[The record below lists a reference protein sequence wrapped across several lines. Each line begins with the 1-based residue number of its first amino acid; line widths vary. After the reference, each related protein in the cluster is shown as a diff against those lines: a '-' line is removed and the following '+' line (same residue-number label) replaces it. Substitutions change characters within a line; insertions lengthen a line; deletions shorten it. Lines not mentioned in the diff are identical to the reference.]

1 MEARFIYIT
10 CKDKT
15 EALSI
20 GRLLLVENLIACANV
35 IEGMTSIYRWEA
47 KVVEDSEV
55 ILIAK
60 SEASKVPELIEKVK
74 TAHSYKIPCVVSL
87 PIKEG
92 NPDYIAWIGDE
103 LQIESK

>member
-35 IEGMTSIYRWEA
+35 MEGMTSVYRWE
-47 KVVEDSEV
+47 
-55 ILIAK
+55 
-60 SEASKVPELIEKVK
+60 
-74 TAHSYKIPCVVSL
+74 
-87 PIKEG
+87 G
-92 NPDYIAWIGDE
+92 
-103 LQIESK
+103 

>member
-35 IEGMTSIYRWEA
+35 MDGMTSVYRWEG
-47 KVVEDSEV
+47 KVVEDNETV
-55 ILIAK
+55 LIAK
-60 SEASKVPELIEKVK
+60 SVASKVPELIEKVK
-74 TAHSYKIPCVVSL
+74 STHSYSIPCVVSL

-92 NPDYIAWIGDE
+92 NPDYIGWIGDE